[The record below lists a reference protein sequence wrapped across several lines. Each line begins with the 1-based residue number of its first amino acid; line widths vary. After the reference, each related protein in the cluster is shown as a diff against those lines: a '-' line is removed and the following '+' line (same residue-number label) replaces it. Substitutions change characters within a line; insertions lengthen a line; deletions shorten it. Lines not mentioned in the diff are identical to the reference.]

1 MAKKSGPDWGQI
13 ILIGILGT
21 SGLLIVY
28 GYTKWTEQGS
38 QGNPVAGSLG
48 NAAGFVLNPVESALK
63 TAGFVA
69 GASVGTAAGYTV
81 GKGIIQSDTL
91 SNFGTGIADWFGNI
105 GSKLVGSN
113 VPTTTETVVNELP
126 VE

>member
-28 GYTKWTEQGS
+28 GYTQWVEQGS
-38 QGNPVAGSLG
+38 QGNPVSGSLG
-48 NAAGFVLNPVESALK
+48 NAAGFVLNPMESALK